1 MYTIKGNTDHIV
13 KPGLTE
19 VEGLLNG
26 DFYSLDI
33 EKIDAYTWHV
43 LKDHNSYYIQWVT
56 SSEEDK
62 TYTLK
67 VNGFEIELQAK
78 NDYDMLLDKMGLSSM
93 AAKKHNQLKAPMPG
107 KVLSLMVEVGQSVL
121 KGDALLI
128 LEAMKMENVLKAEA
142 DGVVK
147 TVNVAVGD
155 AVEKKSILIE
165 FE

>member
-1 MYTIKGNTDHIV
+1 MYTIKGSSEHVVT
-13 KPGLTE
+13 PGLTE

-26 DFYSLDI
+26 NYYSLDI
-33 EKIDAYTWHV
+33 EKIDAQTWHV
-43 LKDHNSYYIQWVT
+43 LKDHNSFYIQWVAM
-56 SSEEDK
+56 SDEDK

-67 VNGFEIELQAK
+67 INGFEIELQAK
-78 NDYDMLLDKMGLSSM
+78 NDFDLLLDKMGLSSM

-107 KVLSLMVEVGQSVL
+107 KVLQVMVEPGAAVA

-142 DGVVK
+142 DGIVK
-147 TVNVAVGD
+147 TVNISVGD